1 MIKVGIVGYGNLG
14 KAVEREIAI
23 SKDLQLVKIFSRRN
37 IKSLQSPFGSEFE
50 NVDKLEKYSNK
61 IDSLVLCGG
70 SYSDIEKIGLRAIKN
85 FCTVDAFDTH
95 SKLHEYKEKL
105 GIVAKEKGKV
115 ALTAFGWDPGV
126 LSLIR
131 TVFAGIAGENN
142 VSTFWG
148 EGVSQ
153 GHSDAL
159 RRLDGVENAIQFTVP
174 NKNEIKNVL
183 TQPNFTPINKNM
195 HRRVCYVALKKSEE
209 NKAILLK
216 KRCEIRK
223 QIREMPNYFAGQK
236 TTIHFVDNE
245 KVKELQKDMR
255 HKGLVMSHFMLPNCY
270 SSLMKFEIEMQNN
283 PALTARIMIV
293 ALKIAMKFYEEEKF
307 GGYSILDIPPKYF
320 LNKDDKLL

>member
-37 IKSLQSPFGSEFE
+37 IKSLQSPFESEFE

-61 IDSLVLCGG
+61 IDLLVLCGG
-70 SYSDIEKIGLRAIKN
+70 SYSDIEEIGLKAIKN

-105 GIVAKEKGKV
+105 DIIAKEKGKV

-174 NKNEIKNVL
+174 NKKEIKNVL
-183 TQPNFTPINKNM
+183 AQPNYTPISKNM
-195 HRRVCYVALKKSEE
+195 HRRICYVASKSHKKTG
-209 NKAILLK
+209 
-216 KRCEIRK
+216 K
-223 QIREMPNYFAGQK
+223 QIKEMPNYFAGQK

-255 HKGLVMSHFMLPNCY
+255 HKGLVVSHFMLPNCY
-270 SSLMKFEIEMQNN
+270 SAMMKFEIEMQNN
-283 PALTARIMIV
+283 PSLTARIMIV